1 MKGNNMALDHIPIE
15 SITEKHLRDLIDN
28 KVPEGKTID
37 YKQML
42 KLHTPSEKKAFL
54 NDISAFANTLGGYIV
69 YGMKEQKGIPVEL
82 CGIDIENQDKER
94 QRLDNLVRDG
104 IEPRIYGIQIQPVV
118 LSKNKYAIVI
128 KVPDS
133 FNPPHMVIIDGHRKF
148 YARNSSGTYPLNV
161 EELRILFGISD
172 TIAKNAR
179 EFRYQRLS
187 MIKSGPTPIP
197 LLAGP
202 KYILHLIPFGSF
214 RPSTNYDLSGFHQNP
229 QNLPNIC
236 WKVHTGR
243 YNFDGF
249 VSHHGYI
256 DPIKQQPTCSYTQLF
271 RNGIIEAVYMEYNP
285 NMEGHVNRV
294 IDLAYETKII
304 GSVKEFIS
312 VQKQLGTSPPIFVM
326 FAILGVKGIKLAK
339 REYPETPATALS
351 DAISFEQD
359 HLILPEV
366 ALSDFEQDIRQQLQP
381 VFDIVLNAAALT
393 RND

>member
-1 MKGNNMALDHIPIE
+1 MAFDHIPIE
-15 SITEKHLRDLIDN
+15 SITEKVLLDLIDN
-28 KVPEGKTID
+28 KVPESRTID

-42 KLHTPSEKKAFL
+42 KLQTSKEKKDFL
-54 NDISAFANTLGGYIV
+54 NDISAFANTLGGHIV
-69 YGMKEQKGIPVEL
+69 YGIKEQNGVPMEL
-82 CGIDIENQDKER
+82 CGIDIEDQDKER
-94 QRLDNLVRDG
+94 QRLDNLIRDG
-104 IEPRIYGIQIQPVV
+104 IDPRIYGIQIQPVE
-118 LSKNKYAIVI
+118 LNKNKYAIVI
-128 KVPDS
+128 KVPSS

-214 RPSTNYDLSGFHQNP
+214 GPGTNYDLSGFHQNP
-229 QNLPNIC
+229 KNLPNIC

-294 IDLAYETKII
+294 IDLAYETTII
-304 GSVKEFIS
+304 DSVKEFIS

-326 FAILGVKGIKLAK
+326 FAILCVKGIKLAK
-339 REYPETPATALS
+339 REYPATPATALL

-393 RND
+393 RNGLE